1 MIKKMINTKN
11 KLILLTVILALFFV
25 IGCESHKHYFSLNR
39 DDAREFS
46 RLNNSLEEETVFEK
60 KFIIMRQIL
69 DLINGKISN
78 QKLNLYLT
86 TYVEQNPDD
95 PFNGYYLMIVARNYR
110 DELAYPFAI
119 HYYERILKNYQDLLV
134 KEQSIHYLCLKDLIN
149 LVDDPE
155 VRIVYYKDLIARF
168 SDDIN
173 IGETY
178 YYLGNTYAD
187 TGEWEQA
194 IQAYVKF
201 LDYPDV
207 SIPGDSFARDRI
219 SGLIAFY
226 NTEKTWT
233 VETLDKLVENI
244 KGAINRGKYIR
255 NGSYLKKYMASVNFF
270 AVSWEEQ
277 QSTPDPDFIS
287 SIGSFLSPKIR
298 VSEELDKASNSQEA
312 YLKTTGWSY
321 RISTWYLY
329 FRKIDFPADS
339 EIHGS
344 WEWAGIYF
352 GDKTFADSDEA

>member
-1 MIKKMINTKN
+1 MIKKLINTKN
-11 KLILLTVILALFFV
+11 IIILLSVIIALFLV
-25 IGCESHKHYFSLNR
+25 IGCESHKHYLSLNR
-39 DDAREFS
+39 EDAGQFN
-46 RLNNSLEEETVFEK
+46 RLNDSLETETVYEK

-78 QKLNLYLT
+78 EKLNLYLS

-95 PFNGYYLMIVARNYR
+95 PFNAYYLMIVARNYR
-110 DELAYPFAI
+110 DELAYPFAV

-134 KEQSIHYLCLKDLIN
+134 KEQSVHYLCLKDLIN
-149 LVDDPE
+149 LVEDPE

-168 SDDIN
+168 SDEIN

-219 SGLIAFY
+219 SELIAFY
-226 NTEKTWT
+226 NEEKTWT

-244 KGAINRGKYIR
+244 KSAIYKAKYSR
-255 NGSYLKKYMASVNFF
+255 NGIYLQKLNGKSKLFCRILGGA
-270 AVSWEEQ
+270 AE
-277 QSTPDPDFIS
+277 FI
-287 SIGSFLSPKIR
+287 
-298 VSEELDKASNSQEA
+298 
-312 YLKTTGWSY
+312 
-321 RISTWYLY
+321 
-329 FRKIDFPADS
+329 
-339 EIHGS
+339 
-344 WEWAGIYF
+344 
-352 GDKTFADSDEA
+352 

>member
-1 MIKKMINTKN
+1 MTKKIYNAAKILISLIVIITSFSLINCQAN
-11 KLILLTVILALFFV
+11 EHYLT
-25 IGCESHKHYFSLNR
+25 LNR
-39 DDAREFS
+39 DDSRAFS
-46 RLNNSLEEETVFEK
+46 RLYGELGTEPVYEK

-69 DLINGKISN
+69 NLLDDKISGGE
-78 QKLNLYLT
+78 LNLFLT
-86 TYVEQNPDD
+86 TYVEQNPED

-110 DELAYPFAI
+110 DELSYPFAV

-134 KEQSIHYLCLKDLIN
+134 KEQSIHFLCLKDLIT
-149 LVDDPE
+149 LVEDPE

-168 SDDIN
+168 SDEIN

-178 YYLGNTYAD
+178 YYLGNTYSE
-187 TGEWEQA
+187 TGDWDQA
-194 IQAYVKF
+194 MQAYMKF
-201 LDYPDV
+201 LDFPDV

-226 NTEKTWT
+226 NTDKNWT

-244 KGAINRGKYIR
+244 KSAIYRGKYR
-255 NGSYLKKYMASVNFF
+255 RDGTLVKKYMAKVNFF

-277 QSTPDPDFIS
+277 QSSSDPDFTT
-287 SIGSFLSPKIR
+287 SIGSFLSPKVK
-298 VSEELDKASNSQEA
+298 VSSELDKASNSQEA

-329 FRKIDFPADS
+329 FRKINFPADS

-352 GDKTFADSDEA
+352 GDKTFADSDET

>member
-1 MIKKMINTKN
+1 MIKKLIKNRN
-11 KLILLTVILALFFV
+11 KLILLSVIITLFV
-25 IGCESHKHYFSLNR
+25 VLSCESHKHYLSLSR
-39 DDAREFS
+39 DDEREFS
-46 RLNNSLEEETVFEK
+46 RLHDDLEEETVYEK

-69 DLINGKISN
+69 DLINGKISI
-78 QKLNLYLT
+78 QELNLFLT

-110 DELAYPFAI
+110 DELAYPFAV

-134 KEQSIHYLCLKDLIN
+134 KEQSVHYLCLKDLIN
-149 LVDDPE
+149 LVEDPE

-168 SDDIN
+168 SDEIN

-201 LDYPDV
+201 LDFPDV
-207 SIPGDSFARDRI
+207 SIPGDSFARERI
-219 SGLIAFY
+219 NGLIAFY
-226 NTEKTWT
+226 NTDKNWT
-233 VETLDKLVENI
+233 VETLDELVENI
-244 KGAINRGKYIR
+244 KGAIYRGKFTH
-255 NGSYLKKYMASVNFF
+255 NGKYLLKYRSKVNFF

-277 QSTPDPDFIS
+277 QSSSDPDFIDNL
-287 SIGSFLSPKIR
+287 GSFLSPKVR
-298 VSEELDKASNSQEA
+298 VSQELDKASNSQEA

>member
-1 MIKKMINTKN
+1 MIKKILNTKN
-11 KLILLTVILALFFV
+11 IIIACFVIIALFCV
-25 IGCESHKHYFSLNR
+25 IGCQSHEHYFSLNR
-39 DDAREFS
+39 EEGRVFR
-46 RLNNSLEEETVFEK
+46 RLHNNLEEETVFEK

-69 DLINGKISN
+69 DLINGRISN
-78 QKLNLYLT
+78 RELNLFLT
-86 TYVEQNPDD
+86 TYVEQNPGD

-110 DELAYPFAI
+110 DELAYPFAV
-119 HYYERILKNYQDLLV
+119 HYYERIIKNYQDLLV
-134 KEQSIHYLCLKDLIN
+134 KEQSVHYLCLKDLIN
-149 LVDDPE
+149 LVEDPE
-155 VRIVYYKDLIARF
+155 IRIVYYKDLIARF
-168 SDDIN
+168 SDEIN

-207 SIPGDSFARDRI
+207 SIPGDSFARERI
-219 SGLIAFY
+219 SELIAFY
-226 NTEKTWT
+226 NTDKNWT

-244 KGAINRGKYIR
+244 KSAIYKGKYR
-255 NGSYLKKYMASVNFF
+255 RDGTLVKKYMAKVNFF

-277 QSTPDPDFIS
+277 QSASDPDFTA
-287 SIGSFLSPKIR
+287 SIGSFLTPKVQ
-298 VSEELDKASNSQEA
+298 VSSELDKASNSQEA

-329 FRKIDFPADS
+329 FRKINFPADS

-352 GDKTFADSDEA
+352 GDKTFADSDES